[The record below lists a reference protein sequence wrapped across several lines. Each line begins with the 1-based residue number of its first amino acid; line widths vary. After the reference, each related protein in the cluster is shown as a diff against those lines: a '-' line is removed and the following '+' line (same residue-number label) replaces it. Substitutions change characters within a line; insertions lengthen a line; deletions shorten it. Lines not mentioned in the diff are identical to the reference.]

1 MTDSA
6 PVAQRLAT
14 AAQLR
19 RMAKAR
25 PYVPLHE
32 VRRTYGLPGDEEIA
46 TRIILKDGAA
56 FIGLPDREARIIED
70 LVRRG
75 ELGVVF
81 DESPRARVVLGVH
94 GMGGN

>member
-1 MTDSA
+1 MSEI
-6 PVAQRLAT
+6 QQERRQAT
-14 AAQLR
+14 APQLR

-25 PYVPLHE
+25 PYLPIHE
-32 VRRTYGLPGDEEIA
+32 IRRTYSLPGDEEIA